1 MDRGLGPLIT
11 PIPENCLFEIG
22 TIQLTL
28 THIKFQTIKM
38 LILTTPKL
46 KGNVFSKCKTT
57 QILHRTFLYTVHA
70 IDAFLEIP
78 FHVHKCSSIVHVA
91 THMAGYTH
99 HREND
104 LWIKRVE
111 KEALWF
117 LKNTSIQKIKHE
129 SSILLRY

>member
-1 MDRGLGPLIT
+1 M
-11 PIPENCLFEIG
+11 
-22 TIQLTL
+22 
-28 THIKFQTIKM
+28 M
-38 LILTTPKL
+38 ILTTPKL
-46 KGNVFSKCKTT
+46 KGNVFSKGKAT

-70 IDAFLEIP
+70 IDALLETP

-111 KEALWF
+111 RGALWF
-117 LKNTSIQKIKHE
+117 LKNTSIQKIKHK
-129 SSILLRY
+129 SRISLRY

>member
-91 THMAGYTH
+91 THMARYTH
-99 HREND
+99 HRKYD

-111 KEALWF
+111 TSLRISLELTAVNYF
-117 LKNTSIQKIKHE
+117 LLN
-129 SSILLRY
+129 